1 MIAISDFGE
10 TLMTLGLEA
19 RTILLKMWFFLRIFL
34 ISSGKMQV
42 FDCSFKNGISTILR

>member
-19 RTILLKMWFFLRIFL
+19 RMTLLKIWFFLRIFS
-34 ISSGKMQV
+34 ISLGE
-42 FDCSFKNGISTILR
+42 I